1 MNVPREG
8 GTLRVSS
15 TNTLAG
21 AGGTEEHFAF
31 HESSCPSWKEIYM
44 SKYHTYR
51 RRKLEHSP
59 PEQKPRGLI
68 ELVLR
73 WAGDWWNR
81 RWAEHLGEEA
91 AGITASTG
99 LGLGLGALLNA
110 LDWDQVR
117 AEVDQESR
125 ARIVL
130 VGAEGA
136 GKTTLLNRLK
146 GFEQTSEVVRRTEG
160 SPTCGSPETSE
171 VSVQDYG
178 LFAVIDLPT
187 HGPNGHFVEGD
198 PAWLVFQ
205 NADLLLWMLDGAV
218 GLRPWEYEWI
228 CRARSMGKALTVVL
242 NKLDQVS
249 DANAVDRLNHV
260 LGCAVIPI
268 SARDAPSADVAER
281 LLTHIADVSP
291 NLTTALGREAPAWR
305 RIAAQRVIQRAVALS
320 GLVGVEPVP
329 LLDIPFQVLIQLR
342 LVLRLASIYG
352 APLGDRYS
360 RELLA
365 TIVSGVALRYLG
377 QQLAKVIPLAGW
389 AASGALAAGG
399 TWAIGQAATGYF
411 ENGRRISVHWPN
423 LRGDKGTR

>member
-1 MNVPREG
+1 
-8 GTLRVSS
+8 
-15 TNTLAG
+15 
-21 AGGTEEHFAF
+21 
-31 HESSCPSWKEIYM
+31 M
-44 SKYHTYR
+44 SKSYPYR
-51 RRKLEHSP
+51 RRRAYSP
-59 PEQKPRGLI
+59 PEQKPKGLLG
-68 ELVLR
+68 LVMQ
-73 WAGDWWNR
+73 WVGEWWNR
-81 RWAEHLGEEA
+81 RRAEHLGEEA

-99 LGLGLGALLNA
+99 FGLGLGALLNA
-110 LDWDQVR
+110 LDWDHVR

-125 ARIVL
+125 ARIAL

-136 GKTTLLNRLK
+136 GKSTLLNRLK
-146 GFEQTSEVVRRTEG
+146 GFETPSVQTPDVSETSGV
-160 SPTCGSPETSE
+160 SPTVE
-171 VSVQDYG
+171 DFG
-178 LFAVIDLPT
+178 LFAVIDLPAC
-187 HGPNGHFVEGD
+187 GPNGRLAEGD

-205 NADLLLWMLDGAV
+205 SADLVLWMLDGQA

-242 NKLDQVS
+242 NKLDLVS
-249 DANAVDRLNHV
+249 DPGEVARLNQS

-268 SARDAPSADVAER
+268 SARDAPSADIAER

-305 RIAAQRVIQRAVALS
+305 CIAARRVIQRATALS

-342 LVLRLASIYG
+342 LVLRLAAIYG
-352 APLGDRYS
+352 EPLGDRYS

-399 TWAIGQAATGYF
+399 TWAIGRVATDYF
-411 ENGRRISVHWPN
+411 EHGRHVHWPRPRLPN
-423 LRGDKGTR
+423 IKR